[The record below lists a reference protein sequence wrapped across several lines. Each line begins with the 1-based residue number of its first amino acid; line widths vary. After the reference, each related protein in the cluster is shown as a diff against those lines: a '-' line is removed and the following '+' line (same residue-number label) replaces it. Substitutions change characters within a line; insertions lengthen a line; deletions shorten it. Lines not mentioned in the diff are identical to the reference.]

1 MTIYLIEV
9 LHGIDAC
16 FAGSY
21 LYNVLNVIDKDLAV
35 ADVACVKNLL
45 GGFDYECNGNGSDYN
60 VNLYLGQEVSF
71 DLYAAVVFGLTLLCA
86 AAEYV

>member
-16 FAGSY
+16 FASSY

-45 GGFDYECNGNGSDYN
+45 GLR
-60 VNLYLGQEVSF
+60 V
-71 DLYAAVVFGLTLLCA
+71 
-86 AAEYV
+86 